1 MPELPEVETVA
12 RGLRGFVL
20 GKKIERVIVHSQKK
34 IFGAPKDYHTH
45 VHGAQVTGI
54 ERRGKWLIINLST
67 DWHLVIHLKM
77 TGQLLFQAKL
87 KKQRPTK
94 LSQFDQFT
102 VTTAP
107 TFLGGHTMGT
117 EIAQLPNSHT
127 RAEILFSNGGRL
139 FFQDMRLFGY
149 IHLLSDTELQEYFAT
164 IDLGPEPMDAT
175 FSLDYFTSLCKR
187 RARTSIKALL
197 LDQSAIAGLGNIYV
211 DEACWLAKVRPQ
223 RRVGSLTTVE
233 RKRLWAACRNILNE
247 AIELGGTSFSDYY
260 QVDGTIGQYWS
271 RRRVYGR
278 TGEPC
283 KRCKSLIKKTRAA
296 GRGTH
301 YCPGCQV

>member
-12 RGLRGFVL
+12 RGLRGFIV
-20 GKKIERVIVHSQKK
+20 GKKIKRIVIHHAKK
-34 IFGAPKDYHTH
+34 IFGAPKDYLRH
-45 VHGAQVTGI
+45 VHDAQVTGI
-54 ERRGKWLIINLST
+54 ERRGKWLVVNLST
-67 DWHLVIHLKM
+67 GWHLVIHLKM
-77 TGQLLFQAKL
+77 TGQLLFQSFDSL
-87 KKQRPTK
+87 RSLRMTK
-94 LSQFDQFT
+94 S
-102 VTTAP
+102 P

-117 EIAQLPNSHT
+117 ELTQLPNSHT
-127 RAEILFSNGGRL
+127 RAEIIFSDGGRL

-149 IHLLSDTELQEYFAT
+149 IHLLEDRALQEYFVK
-164 IDLGPEPMDAT
+164 IDLGPEPMDTA
-175 FSLDYFTSLCKR
+175 FSIDYFTVLCKR
-187 RARTSIKALL
+187 RARTSVKAML

-211 DEACWLAKVRPQ
+211 DEACWLAQVRPQ
-223 RRVGSLTTVE
+223 RKVGSLSVAE
-233 RKRLWAACRNILNE
+233 RKELWRACRKILKE
-247 AIELGGTSFSDYY
+247 AIDLGGTSFSHYY

-301 YCPGCQV
+301 YCPGCQR